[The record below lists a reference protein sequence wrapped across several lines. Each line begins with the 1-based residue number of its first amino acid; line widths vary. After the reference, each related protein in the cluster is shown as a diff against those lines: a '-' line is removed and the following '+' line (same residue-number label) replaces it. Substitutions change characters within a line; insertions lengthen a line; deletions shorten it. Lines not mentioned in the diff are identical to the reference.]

1 MPKLCNWLTPDWP
14 APSTVRALVSLRE
27 GGHSVGPYQGLN
39 LGLHVGD
46 DEQSVLL
53 NRRILLEA
61 AQVPQEPSWLN
72 QTHSG
77 HVARL
82 PIDALVEADAS
93 IAVRAGDVSCVMSAD
108 CLPIFFCN
116 KKGDRVSA
124 IHAGWRGLAAGIIES
139 AFEALACEPDE
150 VLAWMGPAI
159 GPQAFEVG
167 QDVVEA
173 FADSSTPES
182 FQSTKPGKWLA
193 NIYDLARV
201 RFQRLGIHQIYG
213 GDLCTYSDPKR
224 FFSYRRDK
232 VTGRMA
238 SMIWIEGT

>member
-1 MPKLCNWLTPDWP
+1 MPKPCNWLTPDWP
-14 APSTVRALVSLRE
+14 APPSVRALVSLRE

-46 DEQSVLL
+46 DEQTVLL
-53 NRRILLEA
+53 NRRTLFEA
-61 AQVPQEPSWLN
+61 AQLPKEPNWLN
-72 QTHSG
+72 QVHGT
-77 HVARL
+77 HVATL
-82 PIDALVEADAS
+82 PIDSPLEADAS
-93 IAVRAGDVSCVMSAD
+93 VAIRASDVSCVMTAD
-108 CLPIFFCN
+108 CLPVFLCD
-116 KKGDRVSA
+116 KKGSRVSA
-124 IHAGWRGLAAGIIES
+124 IHAGWRGLAAGVIES
-139 AFEALACEPDE
+139 AFEALGAQPDQ

-159 GPQAFEVG
+159 GLQAFEVG

-201 RFQRLGIHQIYG
+201 RFQRLGIRQIYG

>member
-1 MPKLCNWLTPDWP
+1 MPK
-14 APSTVRALVSLRE
+14 
-27 GGHSVGPYQGLN
+27 
-39 LGLHVGD
+39 
-46 DEQSVLL
+46 
-53 NRRILLEA
+53 
-61 AQVPQEPSWLN
+61 EPNWLN
-72 QTHSG
+72 QVHGT
-77 HVARL
+77 HVATL
-82 PIDALVEADAS
+82 PIDSPLEADAS
-93 IAVRAGDVSCVMSAD
+93 VAIRASDVSCVMTAD
-108 CLPIFFCN
+108 CLPVFLCD
-116 KKGDRVSA
+116 KKGSRVSA
-124 IHAGWRGLAAGIIES
+124 IHAGWRGLAAGVIES
-139 AFEALACEPDE
+139 AFEALGAEPDQ

-201 RFQRLGIHQIYG
+201 RFQRLGIRQIYG

-238 SMIWIEGT
+238 SMIWIEET